1 MSEISRRSAGS
12 VEQYPNP
19 RQYRAKGRGHRIH
32 HGQDADQ
39 QTPQENTDPYRTGG
53 GGGGAR
59 PPRDSGGAEN
69 DGDEEMEEGE
79 VVALPPGQHPAPAS
93 SAGGSAEKR
102 RGDGGPGPGGGAPP
116 PRHRN
121 RTWGGP
127 GGRTNQMKSGSVPQR
142 SVEGWII
149 VVTNVHEEAQEEDIL
164 DAFSE
169 FGQVKNIHVNLDR
182 RTGFVK
188 GYALIEFEEFKEAE
202 QAIKSINGEEL
213 LGQSVGVDW
222 AFVKPIGDHE
232 RRGSRR

>member
-12 VEQYPNP
+12 AEQYPNP
-19 RQYRAKGRGHRIH
+19 RQYRAKGRGHRTH
-32 HGQDADQ
+32 HGNDADQ
-39 QTPQENTDPYRTGG
+39 HPPQESTDSYRTGDSG
-53 GGGGAR
+53 GEGR
-59 PPRDSGGAEN
+59 PPRDGGGAE
-69 DGDEEMEEGE
+69 DDVDEEMEEGE
-79 VVALPPGQHPAPAS
+79 VVAPPPGQHPAPAS

-102 RGDGGPGPGGGAPP
+102 RGDGTGPGGGAPP

-121 RTWGGP
+121 RTYGGP
-127 GGRTNQMKSGSVPQR
+127 GGRMNQMKSGSVPQR